1 MLVTIFVLAAM
12 SAAAT
17 QPLLE
22 PWSALAGH
30 CWAGPAPGGGTDTHC
45 FESVY
50 GGQHIRDR
58 HSVTVDGRVVYSG
71 ESLYSAAGPKVIF
84 TYWNSLGGL
93 GTGEAAING
102 SKWTFSGTIH
112 ATAAGKEQPMNAV
125 WIVSTDGYAVEDKPG
140 TSRQFK
146 RAD

>member
-1 MLVTIFVLAAM
+1 MVSLIVLAAM
-12 SAAAT
+12 SAAAA

-22 PWSALAGH
+22 PWSVLVGH
-30 CWAGPAPGGGTDTHC
+30 CWAGPAPGKGTDTHC

-71 ESLYSAAGPKVIF
+71 ETLYSAAGPKVIF

-93 GTGEAAING
+93 GTGVAVIRG
-102 SKWTFSGTIH
+102 PKWSFSGTIH
-112 ATAAGKEQPMNAV
+112 ATAAGKEQPMTAV
-125 WIVSTDGYAVEDKPG
+125 WIVSADGYAVEDKPG
-140 TSRQFK
+140 ISRIFK
-146 RAD
+146 RVD

>member
-1 MLVTIFVLAAM
+1 MLSMMIMAAA
-12 SAAAT
+12 SAALA

-22 PWSALAGH
+22 PWSVLAGH
-30 CWAGPAPGGGTDTHC
+30 CWAGPAPGGGIDTHC

-93 GTGEAAING
+93 GTGEAAVNG
-102 SKWTFSGTIH
+102 SDWRFTGTIH
-112 ATAAGKEQPMNAV
+112 ATAAGKEQPMIARWTV
-125 WIVSTDGYAVEDKPG
+125 GADGYQVHDSPTA
-140 TSRQFK
+140 SRPFK
-146 RAD
+146 RID

>member
-1 MLVTIFVLAAM
+1 MISLFVFLAA
-12 SAAAT
+12 AA

-22 PWSALAGH
+22 PWSALVGH
-30 CWAGPAPGGGTDTHC
+30 CWAGPAPGGGIDTHC

-71 ESLYSAAGPKVIF
+71 ETIYSAAGAKIIF

-93 GTGEAAING
+93 GTGEAVISG
-102 SKWTFSGTIH
+102 PKWSFSGTIH
-112 ATAAGKEQPMNAV
+112 ATAAGEEQPMNAV
-125 WIVSTDGYAVEDKPG
+125 WIVSADGYAVEDKPG
-140 TSRQFK
+140 ISRQFK
-146 RAD
+146 RVD

>member
-1 MLVTIFVLAAM
+1 VIGSLFLAAM
-12 SAAAT
+12 AAAA

-30 CWAGPAPGGGTDTHC
+30 CWTGPAPGKGTDTHC

-58 HSVTVDGRVVYSG
+58 HSVRVDGRSVYAG
-71 ESLYSAAGPKVIF
+71 ETIYSAAGPKVIF

-93 GTGEAAING
+93 GTGEAVVDG
-102 SKWTFSGTIH
+102 SKWSFSGTIH
-112 ATAAGKEQPMNAV
+112 ATADGKEQPMTAV
-125 WIVSTDGYAVEDKPG
+125 WIVGPDGYLVEDAPG
-140 TSRQFK
+140 MTRQFK